1 MEVSNFF
8 GFYFRRGSVGFE
20 LTDGAGERREVL
32 GVGETFENLE
42 HGLVDLRKLIEAFEV
57 LEQFLHQNNI
67 GQFPLRLSY
76 HAAPNVTY
84 AVFRKEIFLPDDIFD
99 LMFIFLQGTVVE
111 QRIVQLP
118 PPLQKMTYKLN
129 CPVN

>member
-67 GQFPLRLSY
+67 G
-76 HAAPNVTY
+76 
-84 AVFRKEIFLPDDIFD
+84 
-99 LMFIFLQGTVVE
+99 
-111 QRIVQLP
+111 
-118 PPLQKMTYKLN
+118 
-129 CPVN
+129 